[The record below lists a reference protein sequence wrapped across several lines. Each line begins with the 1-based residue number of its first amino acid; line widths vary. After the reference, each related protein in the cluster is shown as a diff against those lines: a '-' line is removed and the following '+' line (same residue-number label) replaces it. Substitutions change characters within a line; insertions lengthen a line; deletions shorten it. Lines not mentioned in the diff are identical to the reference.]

1 MSHLQ
6 MYCTIEKEPGGGVP
20 ICQTYICIHL
30 HNLKKK
36 RVDGARRVEM
46 LHLKCIEQL
55 KQKRKR
61 AGETG

>member
-6 MYCTIEKEPGGGVP
+6 MYCTIKKEPGGGVP
-20 ICQTYICIHL
+20 TCQTYICIAQFI
-30 HNLKKK
+30 KKK
-36 RVDGARRVEM
+36 RVVGARRVEM